1 MTVPIARLLG
11 LGTTG
16 LLLLTTITFGEPT
29 ARSAAPDFA
38 LRDAKG
44 AVVKL
49 SDYKG
54 QVVLLDF
61 WATWCGG
68 CKQEIPWYLEFD
80 QKYRTKGLTS
90 IGVAMDEDGW
100 KTVTPWLA
108 EHPISY
114 TIVTGDKDIAERY
127 RVNSM
132 PVTLLIDRNGRIA
145 DTHVGVVDK
154 VAWEKQIQT
163 LLQEPVGQP
172 SGH

>member
-114 TIVTGDKDIAERY
+114 TIVMGDKDIAERY

>member
-1 MTVPIARLLG
+1 MTMPIARLLG

-16 LLLLTTITFGEPT
+16 LLLLSTMTFGEPT
-29 ARSAAPDFA
+29 PRSAAPDFA

-90 IGVAMDEDGW
+90 IGVAMDDEGW

-114 TIVTGDKDIAERY
+114 TIVTGDKAIVDHY
-127 RVNSM
+127 HVTNM

-145 DTHVGVVDK
+145 ESHVGVVDK
-154 VAWEKQIQT
+154 AKWEEEIQK
-163 LLQEPVGQP
+163 LLQEPVGNA
-172 SGH
+172 SGR

>member
-1 MTVPIARLLG
+1 MTVPLARLLG

-16 LLLLTTITFGEPT
+16 LLLLTTMTFGEPT

-38 LRDAKG
+38 LRDANG

-100 KTVTPWLA
+100 KTVKPWLE

-114 TIVTGDKDIAERY
+114 QIVLSDKDVVDRY
-127 RVNSM
+127 QLKSL

-145 DTHVGVVDK
+145 DSHVGVVDK
-154 VAWEKQIQT
+154 VKWEEQIQK
-163 LLQEPVGQP
+163 LLQEPVGRA
-172 SGH
+172 SGR

>member
-80 QKYRTKGLTS
+80 QKYRRKGLTS

-114 TIVTGDKDIAERY
+114 TIVMGDKDIAERY

-145 DTHVGVVDK
+145 DSHVGVVDRES
-154 VAWEKQIQT
+154 WEKEIQQ
-163 LLQEPVGQP
+163 LLQERD
-172 SGH
+172 H

>member
-1 MTVPIARLLG
+1 MTMPIARLLG

-16 LLLLTTITFGEPT
+16 LLLLTTMTSGEPT

-44 AVVKL
+44 SVVKL

-100 KTVTPWLA
+100 KTVNPWLA

-114 TIVTGDKDIAERY
+114 EIVLSDKDVVDRY
-127 RVNSM
+127 QLKNL

-154 VAWEKQIQT
+154 EAWEKEIQQ
-163 LLQEPVGQP
+163 LLQERD
-172 SGH
+172 H